1 MSMALHSPNADAR
14 SALGPAA
21 PVPPES
27 PAPPCQAGATAAGSP
42 RWQTEQ
48 LFGPRS
54 EVEIEH
60 RGAIYRLRITS
71 LGKLILTK

>member
-1 MSMALHSPNADAR
+1 MSIALPPSSAGAL
-14 SALGPAA
+14 SALP
-21 PVPPES
+21 PVA
-27 PAPPCQAGATAAGSP
+27 PAPPRQAGAAAAGSP

-60 RGAIYRLRITS
+60 RGSIYRLRITS

>member
-1 MSMALHSPNADAR
+1 MSTALHPQTAGAL
-14 SALGPAA
+14 SALP
-21 PVPPES
+21 PVA
-27 PAPPCQAGATAAGSP
+27 PAPPRPAGAAAGSP

-60 RGAIYRLRITS
+60 RGSIYRLRITS

>member
-1 MSMALHSPNADAR
+1 MSTALHP
-14 SALGPAA
+14 
-21 PVPPES
+21 
-27 PAPPCQAGATAAGSP
+27 QTAGALPALPPMAPTAPRQAAAAGSA

-60 RGAIYRLRITS
+60 RGSIYRLRITS